1 MPVPQIIDLANAS
14 DLQVRDVYH
23 RNQFQ
28 MVPTANVLQRLYHH
42 VGESGPILSAV
53 EAVTL
58 DASSNASWDLMLSK
72 NTADLDANTI
82 TTANLSIWS
91 GNAIMSV
98 NPTLAA
104 IRSTNFV
111 VTGNAQLSN
120 LTVSGNVITP
130 RATISNTTYRTFTK
144 TLGSTVN
151 NSSIICDFTS
161 GAAFGFELAVVQS
174 SAGNVFAK
182 YYSGT
187 SSFNST
193 IGEWKRL
200 IPFSSTGTFNN
211 RDWAVDF
218 KNSGST
224 GSFRLVRIDTSGT
237 GNTTGLACALKIY
250 NAPSLV
256 VVNESS
262 VTDVDA
268 TNTGYYENTLIGQVD
283 NKVGIGTDTPTSFLD
298 VAGNTNIS
306 GTLNVTG
313 NASFGNVVGNL
324 RCGNVI
330 TNSVTATTASVSGNI
345 TALGSSHRVGPTQII
360 SLTRQISGNVV
371 GSGVHLGNLYAQ
383 GTASMTTAPFT
394 VTVTVSQQ
402 GIIPSGVT
410 ANKNEYTKTFIIPYN
425 PAAFPSNSNGT
436 PSPWLRALP
445 SSESFITTDQNEV
458 SLDVAHHV
466 PAAGLGLARLGLALV
481 RTRIGG
487 STPTTKPDVDGDI
500 HVTFSV
506 ATNGPHEVEFF
517 PLTDTYS
524 PPYLSGATPWDGIS
538 PTNYYLPTPLAVKYS
553 NVGVFT
559 DNFDSPHNFQV
570 NVRSRMRHGVWVDN
584 GLYGGGIVF
593 GNKWR
598 IAFNPD
604 TDDLEIHKNADASD
618 YDWTNF
624 TATATLA
631 FNEE

>member
-151 NSSIICDFTS
+151 NSSIICDFTN

-193 IGEWKRL
+193 FGEWKRL

-306 GTLNVTG
+306 GTLNV
-313 NASFGNVVGNL
+313 
-324 RCGNVI
+324 
-330 TNSVTATTASVSGNI
+330 
-345 TALGSSHRVGPTQII
+345 
-360 SLTRQISGNVV
+360 
-371 GSGVHLGNLYAQ
+371 
-383 GTASMTTAPFT
+383 
-394 VTVTVSQQ
+394 
-402 GIIPSGVT
+402 
-410 ANKNEYTKTFIIPYN
+410 
-425 PAAFPSNSNGT
+425 
-436 PSPWLRALP
+436 
-445 SSESFITTDQNEV
+445 
-458 SLDVAHHV
+458 
-466 PAAGLGLARLGLALV
+466 
-481 RTRIGG
+481 
-487 STPTTKPDVDGDI
+487 
-500 HVTFSV
+500 
-506 ATNGPHEVEFF
+506 
-517 PLTDTYS
+517 
-524 PPYLSGATPWDGIS
+524 
-538 PTNYYLPTPLAVKYS
+538 
-553 NVGVFT
+553 
-559 DNFDSPHNFQV
+559 
-570 NVRSRMRHGVWVDN
+570 RHGVWVDN

-631 FNEE
+631 REE